1 MERIKLDQC
10 LKQQINVY
18 SSCSIKNSSPSH
30 PHLCKLTLE
39 DRKLSEGKVF
49 ELGIYVRIFR
59 EHSKDVILMLEVK
72 CESLSVVS
80 NSL

>member
-1 MERIKLDQC
+1 MGKESIFNF
-10 LKQQINVY
+10 LKNGHISKQY
-18 SSCSIKNSSPSH
+18 
-30 PHLCKLTLE
+30 LRCKLTLE

-72 CESLSVVS
+72 CESLSVLS